1 MSSIPCKFQDKCYRN
16 NCPFSHE
23 STSNINPAL
32 CKYGEACRSK
42 NCAYRHLTP
51 PRGIAATQP
60 NGKNNVNWNH
70 SNGRSIDHNM
80 NSLPHYNSMTFR
92 SENHDRQRHHSS
104 QSDISNRTSPITTNT
119 RARDCRLGAKCR
131 RWDCYWA
138 HPDGR
143 DIERVENSQRSITEL
158 IDMIDI
164 LFFKAEEEL
173 QQIYTDEKEC
183 DDEQVLEPLREDVPQ
198 ELRLQRNEFQSAIEN
213 LITEFNSILSS
224 TYDVLQFQRIHKQL
238 ERELKRWQSRLPIYA
253 RRSDIIEKLKR
264 NQVFILKGDTGSGK
278 STQIV
283 QYLCDEHLADQSK

>member
-1 MSSIPCKFQDKCYRN
+1 
-16 NCPFSHE
+16 
-23 STSNINPAL
+23 
-32 CKYGEACRSK
+32 
-42 NCAYRHLTP
+42 
-51 PRGIAATQP
+51 
-60 NGKNNVNWNH
+60 
-70 SNGRSIDHNM
+70 
-80 NSLPHYNSMTFR
+80 
-92 SENHDRQRHHSS
+92 
-104 QSDISNRTSPITTNT
+104 
-119 RARDCRLGAKCR
+119 
-131 RWDCYWA
+131 
-138 HPDGR
+138 
-143 DIERVENSQRSITEL
+143 
-158 IDMIDI
+158 MIDI